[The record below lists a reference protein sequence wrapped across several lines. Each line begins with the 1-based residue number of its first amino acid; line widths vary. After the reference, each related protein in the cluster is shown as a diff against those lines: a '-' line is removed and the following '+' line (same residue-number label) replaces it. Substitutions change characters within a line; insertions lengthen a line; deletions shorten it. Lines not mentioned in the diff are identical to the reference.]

1 MLTYLTHS
9 YTGHRTRTLGCCS
22 TRSSSSIRCSCVKSI
37 SWASLACRWSSL
49 TRAYMCSC
57 MLYNIYKYI
66 YICYIMYMY
75 TRTYICIYTC
85 LCMLYIYI
93 YIYKYICAY
102 VCLRMIYIYRA
113 RCKLECVLIS
123 GTLQLCSHQ
132 NVFSLSTVGA
142 DRSTCR
148 RARAEC
154 VLTRMCSH

>member
-1 MLTYLTHS
+1 MLHNVYV
-9 YTGHRTRTLGCCS
+9 YT
-22 TRSSSSIRCSCVKSI
+22 
-37 SWASLACRWSSL
+37 
-49 TRAYMCSC
+49 
-57 MLYNIYKYI
+57 NIYMYI
-66 YICYIMYMY
+66 YMFVYA
-75 TRTYICIYTC
+75 
-85 LCMLYIYI
+85 IYI